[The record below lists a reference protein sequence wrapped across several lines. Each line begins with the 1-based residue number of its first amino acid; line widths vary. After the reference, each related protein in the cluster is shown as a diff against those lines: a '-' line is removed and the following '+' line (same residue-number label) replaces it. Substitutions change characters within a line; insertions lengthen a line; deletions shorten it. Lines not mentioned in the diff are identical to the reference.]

1 MKRAYTIL
9 SRLSLFLVGLC
20 MFSFVMSVAEIGSYD
35 AWVSVASMSLCAFIP
50 LLALTAVAG
59 VFHLI
64 QRQLMPQQNL
74 VRYEKPKR
82 DHHEPL
88 RDADDDAQLARIMS
102 RLNADEQAYLRE
114 LLASRR
120 MGLSSDGE
128 LMSLDD
134 VLKRYDQ
141 DQT

>member
-1 MKRAYTIL
+1 MKRTYTIL

-20 MFSFVMSVAEIGSYD
+20 MFSFMMSVAEIGSYD

-50 LLALTAVAG
+50 LIALTAIAG

-64 QRQLMPQQNL
+64 QRQLMPRQES

-82 DHHEPL
+82 DQHEPL
-88 RDADDDAQLARIMS
+88 SDADDDAQLARIMS
-102 RLNADEQAYLRE
+102 RLNADERAYLRE

-128 LMSLDD
+128 LMSLED
-134 VLKRYDQ
+134 VMKRYDQ
-141 DQT
+141 AET